1 MVTLETLFNPAQR
14 TRLYRAIPMRYSCR
28 AYRAAP
34 SMPDWAALSYAAGR
48 YVLPGARLILMRVGE
63 ALFTGTLLSMGRI
76 TGCTAIA
83 AVIAS
88 TEISRGK
95 MNAGI
100 LGEAL
105 CLEAVSMGLGCCWV
119 SGTYRKKMLN
129 LPLKPGEALL
139 AVIALGVPE
148 KTTPPDTRRRRSL
161 ERLCKGDPSLWPEEP
176 RRAAAAVQ
184 AAPSAMNMQP
194 WTIALEGNRFILD
207 ASDRAQ
213 LDLGIA
219 LAHAELALQSPHH
232 WHYASARKDPA
243 AWAEAT

>member
-1 MVTLETLFNPAQR
+1 MVTLETLFNHAQR
-14 TRLYRAIPMRYSCR
+14 ARLYRAIPMRYSCR

-34 SMPDWAALSYAAGR
+34 SMADWAALSYAAGR

-63 ALFTGTLLSMGRI
+63 TLFTGTLLSMGRI

-88 TEISRGK
+88 TEVGRGK

-119 SGTYRKKMLN
+119 SGTYRKKMLS
-129 LPLKPGEALL
+129 LPLKSGEALI

-148 KTTPPDTRRRRSL
+148 KVTSPDTRRRKSL
-161 ERLCKGDPSLWPEEP
+161 ERLCKGDPSRWPEEP
-176 RRAAAAVQ
+176 RCAAIAVQ

-194 WTIALEGNRFILD
+194 WSMALEANRFILD

-219 LAHAELALQSPHH
+219 LTHAELALQSPHH
-232 WHYASARKDPA
+232 WHYASTRKDPA